1 MKKIKSIKEALN
13 WRYTTKF
20 YDRNKKISKEDFAE
34 IEEVLQLSPTST
46 NLQPLYF
53 IVADNEE
60 GKKRIAK
67 GTSGFFSFNESK
79 ILDASHVIVFC
90 SKVFVDEEHLEKVL
104 EKEAEDGRY
113 ANEEFKEQARAGRK
127 IFLEIHR
134 YSMKDEIA
142 WHAKQS
148 YITFGAVLLAAA
160 QLGIDAT
167 PIEGI
172 DTKALEEEFDLHK
185 KGLVVN
191 SVISL
196 GYRNSVED
204 FNEKLPK
211 SRLIKKDII
220 EKI

>member
-1 MKKIKSIKEALN
+1 MKEIKNIKEALH

-34 IEEVLQLSPTST
+34 IEEILQLSPTST

-53 IVADNEE
+53 IVADNDA

-79 ILDASHVIVFC
+79 ILDASHVIIFC
-90 SKVFVDEEHLEKVL
+90 SKAFVDDKHLEKVL
-104 EKEAEDGRY
+104 EKETKDGRY
-113 ANEEFKEQARAGRK
+113 ANEEFKEQAKVGRK
-127 IFLEIHR
+127 VFLETHR
-134 YSMKDEIA
+134 YLMKDEIT

-172 DTKALEEEFDLHK
+172 DSKILEEEFNLHK
-185 KGLVVN
+185 KGLIVN

-211 SRLIKKDII
+211 SRLEKKDII